1 MKFSTKF
8 SAMALLA
15 CVVMSM
21 SVNAQTQENVYDF
34 ANNNLDLEV
43 ATPADWENPT
53 KGVISGLEIRQGD
66 VVLTSVDGVKVNRM
80 WRTNAGV
87 QYLQVG
93 GKLTITADEG
103 RAITKVNFD
112 VQNYKFFLEAQEGN
126 GSLDSDNYVWTG
138 NSTSIMFDNEN
149 AANEYNTQ
157 TLLLCMTVTTDAA
170 NDDTYTP
177 STGNYAECANI
188 AEFLALEVGTAAKLH
203 LTDAQVNGT
212 YWGGAF
218 LEDAT
223 GAVQVTANINVN
235 RNDVLNGTIYLMRA
249 QDDFDE
255 DHIIPTAD
263 TDVMTSL
270 DEVTITSNNT
280 LTPTII
286 NIDELADNAN
296 MSKLVRVENVTVTKP
311 GRFFFITASDGENI
325 QLIDQMNIG
334 GYNLDDFVDKTV
346 NVTGVFTWNMTRWAI
361 FPTSVEDA
369 TSVTFERGDVDH
381 SGNLNIADVTAL
393 IDILLS
399 NSEAPVEADC
409 DLDNNVTIADVT
421 ALIDRLLSGQWVN

>member
-1 MKFSTKF
+1 MKTSTKL

-15 CVVMSM
+15 YVMMSM

-53 KGVISGLEIRQGD
+53 AGVISGLEIRQGD

-126 GSLDSDNYVWTG
+126 GSLDSDNYEWIG
-138 NSTSIMFDNEN
+138 NSTSITFDNEN

-157 TLLLCMTVTTDAA
+157 TLLLCMTVYTDAA

-177 STGNYAECANI
+177 SVSDYAECANI
-188 AEFLALEVGTAAKLH
+188 AEFLALKVGTAAKLG

-212 YWGGAF
+212 YWGGIF

-263 TDVMTSL
+263 TDVKTSL

-286 NIDELADNAN
+286 NIDDVADNAN
-296 MSKLVRVENVTVTKP
+296 MSKLVKVENVTATKP
-311 GRFFFITASDGENI
+311 GRFFFITTSDGENI

-334 GYNLDDFVDKTV
+334 GYDLNDFVDKTV

-369 TSVTFERGDVDH
+369 TSDTFERGDVDH
-381 SGNLNIADVTAL
+381 SGDLNIADVTAL

-399 NSEAPVEADC
+399 NGEAPVEADC
-409 DLDNNVTIADVT
+409 DLDNDVTITDVT
-421 ALIDRLLSGQWVN
+421 TLIDRLLSGQWVN

>member
-126 GSLDSDNYVWTG
+126 GSLDSDNYMWTG

-149 AANEYNTQ
+149 AAHRT
-157 TLLLCMTVTTDAA
+157 
-170 NDDTYTP
+170 
-177 STGNYAECANI
+177 
-188 AEFLALEVGTAAKLH
+188 
-203 LTDAQVNGT
+203 
-212 YWGGAF
+212 
-218 LEDAT
+218 
-223 GAVQVTANINVN
+223 
-235 RNDVLNGTIYLMRA
+235 
-249 QDDFDE
+249 
-255 DHIIPTAD
+255 
-263 TDVMTSL
+263 
-270 DEVTITSNNT
+270 
-280 LTPTII
+280 
-286 NIDELADNAN
+286 
-296 MSKLVRVENVTVTKP
+296 
-311 GRFFFITASDGENI
+311 
-325 QLIDQMNIG
+325 
-334 GYNLDDFVDKTV
+334 
-346 NVTGVFTWNMTRWAI
+346 
-361 FPTSVEDA
+361 
-369 TSVTFERGDVDH
+369 
-381 SGNLNIADVTAL
+381 
-393 IDILLS
+393 
-399 NSEAPVEADC
+399 
-409 DLDNNVTIADVT
+409 NVTIGNTSGNRVIIASGLNVGQRVIT
-421 ALIDRLLSGQWVN
+421 EGYQKLSEGNIVVY